1 MSGTQGGR
9 SPAYVRPMPRTWW
22 LRTRRYRRF
31 AIRELTSVA
40 VAASSVILLSLL
52 FALSRGRDAYEG
64 FLGWLDSSG
73 AVVLSAI
80 ILAGVLYHTIT
91 WLRLTTHIQVV
102 RLGRRVL
109 SRRLVL
115 AGLLTLW
122 VAVSAIVAYLH
133 IWL

>member
-1 MSGTQGGR
+1 MSGTQDGR

-22 LRTRRYRRF
+22 LRTHRYRRF
-31 AIRELTSVA
+31 ALREITSVA
-40 VAASSVILLSLL
+40 VAASSVILLTLL

-80 ILAGVLYHTIT
+80 ILVGVLYHTIT
-91 WLRLTTHIQVV
+91 WLRLTAHIQVV

-109 SRRLVL
+109 PRRLVL